1 LRRSGRYRPTP
12 HIGSSTFRSVR
23 SFVFGDNDGSRA
35 RAASQSPYQPRTA
48 AEWPNGHNGALGLQ
62 MDGTAVLEQ
71 EGTTGMESAL
81 AQTVRALGWVLA
93 LVGACFVVSLGV
105 VAALVMSLPM

>member
-1 LRRSGRYRPTP
+1 LRRSGRHRPTP

-35 RAASQSPYQPRTA
+35 RAASHSPYLPVRPDD
-48 AEWPNGHNGALGLQ
+48 WPHGQNGALGLQ
-62 MDGTAVLEQ
+62 MDGSAGLQQ